1 MRLFLNIFF
10 VIHLLNIA
18 LCTAME
24 KNTPYAA
31 AFLNNKTIVIG
42 SDKGCHLVDTTSGN
56 RIKELTPDKTY
67 HITIQQ
73 QNNLIAVKT
82 EKKLLVFNG
91 KTRKKIWSK
100 KSLHPTKPI
109 IFSKVNKTLFRGHEQ
124 LMSYNHEDKKN
135 PLNEPNNTIFTY
147 SSYISCHPLKNKILY
162 SSDKQ
167 MLSIAAIT
175 NAPYIENNLFAHSI
189 KYISGEYN
197 PDGTMMAMYGN
208 KQDYFIYTLGDKL
221 AYIFN
226 TNNKK
231 YVAAAFH
238 PHYFILALLSHD
250 NVIQYWDYKS
260 RTLIGETHPL
270 GNINFTQRKTP
281 RKLLSFSPNGR
292 LLAAILKD
300 QYRIIDT
307 PPHNLLLICFLLKT
321 IGYLPELI
329 SIILQDMT
337 RPCSLF
343 FFNFTA
349 LFNVAKLPL
358 GKP

>member
-10 VIHLLNIA
+10 IIHLSPIA

-31 AFLNNKTIVIG
+31 VFLNDKTIIIG
-42 SDKGCHLVDTTSGN
+42 SDKGCHLVDTTSEN
-56 RIKELTPDKTY
+56 HVKELTPEKTY
-67 HITIQQ
+67 HIAIQQ
-73 QNNLIAVKT
+73 QSGLIAVKT
-82 EKKLLVFNG
+82 EKKLLVFDK
-91 KTRKKIWSK
+91 KTKKNLWSK

-109 IFSKVNKTLFRGHEQ
+109 AFSRVNNTIFRGHEQ
-124 LMSYNHEDKKN
+124 LMSYNYKNKKN

-167 MLSIAAIT
+167 ILSIAVIS
-175 NAPYIENNLFAHSI
+175 NAPYIEDTFFADSI

-197 PDGTMMAMYGN
+197 PDGTMMAVYGN
-208 KQDYFIYTLGDKL
+208 KKDYFIYTLGDEL
-221 AYIFN
+221 AYKFN
-226 TNNKK
+226 TNNQK

-260 RTLIGETHPL
+260 RMLIGETHPL

-281 RKLLSFSPNGR
+281 KKILSFSPSGT

-300 QYRIIDT
+300 QYRIIST
-307 PPHNLLLICFLLKT
+307 PPHNLLFTYLFLKD
-321 IGYLPELI
+321 IIPHELI
-329 SIILQDMT
+329 AIIIDNMT
-337 RPCSLF
+337 MRCSLSSL
-343 FFNFTA
+343 NSTA
-349 LFNVAKLPL
+349 LFNVAKLPS
-358 GKP
+358 GKS